1 MNKTTINFAP
11 DHQKADT
18 QLFIALSG
26 GRVAM
31 IQQLENII
39 NEFKCAHGKPRQGIF
54 IHYDVTCE
62 VITPKWEGKN
72 C

>member
-11 DHQKADT
+11 D
-18 QLFIALSG
+18 
-26 GRVAM
+26 
-31 IQQLENII
+31 QQLENII